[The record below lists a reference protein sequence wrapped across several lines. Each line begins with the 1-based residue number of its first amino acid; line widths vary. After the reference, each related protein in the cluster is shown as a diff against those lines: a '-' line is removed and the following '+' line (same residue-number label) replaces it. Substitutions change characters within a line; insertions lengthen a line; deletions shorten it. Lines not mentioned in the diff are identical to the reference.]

1 MALRA
6 VKFSLNLSPE
16 TQVPKPVEN
25 PIDADVTNVSAIAA
39 PAIFKSCAKIFEVEP
54 TADVLK
60 ADMPVPTLKAYF

>member
-1 MALRA
+1 MAFRA

-39 PAIFKSCAKIFEVEP
+39 PAIFKSCAKIFELLKLL
-54 TADVLK
+54 VLFYK
-60 ADMPVPTLKAYF
+60 RRLDELSR

>member
-39 PAIFKSCAKIFEVEP
+39 PAIFKSCAKI
-54 TADVLK
+54 VL
-60 ADMPVPTLKAYF
+60 L